1 MHIEKFIILFV
12 FTVYISAYSQND
24 AEKTR
29 KNADEIFAS
38 IMQTMPEEMK
48 MRADSAKSVME
59 SQKADNKAGSTLSKE
74 KDAARFGLGNKD
86 AEIDKLPASVKSQV
100 QKTIKEIEQ
109 QQTEHMMEFK
119 ENKNKR

>member
-1 MHIEKFIILFV
+1 
-12 FTVYISAYSQND
+12 
-24 AEKTR
+24 
-29 KNADEIFAS
+29 
-38 IMQTMPEEMK
+38 
-48 MRADSAKSVME
+48 ME